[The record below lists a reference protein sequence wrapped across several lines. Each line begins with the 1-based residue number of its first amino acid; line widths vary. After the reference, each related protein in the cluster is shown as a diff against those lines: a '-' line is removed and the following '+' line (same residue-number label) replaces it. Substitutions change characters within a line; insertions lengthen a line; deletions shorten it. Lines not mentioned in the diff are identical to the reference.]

1 MAAKKPS
8 ISVHV
13 KLAIDPSKT
22 EEFLRAL
29 RPTFE
34 EISADPLN
42 TFIEIYR
49 DDKNPGIF
57 KLVEN
62 WDVTPEYMLNV
73 QTKKDFYKTYY
84 AAIKSILLGP
94 PEPEIFSRMPDNLW
108 VSVAKDSY
116 PDRC

>member
-1 MAAKKPS
+1 MAAEKPS

-13 KLAIDPSKT
+13 KLTVDPSKT

-49 DDKNPGIF
+49 DDKNPGVF
-57 KLVEN
+57 RLVEN
-62 WDVTPEYMLNV
+62 WDVTAEYMMTV
-73 QTKKDFYKTYY
+73 RDRSPEHTKGSNK
-84 AAIKSILLGP
+84 
-94 PEPEIFSRMPDNLW
+94 
-108 VSVAKDSY
+108 
-116 PDRC
+116 

>member
-13 KLAIDPSKT
+13 KLTIDPSRI

-49 DDKNPGIF
+49 DDKNPGVF

-62 WDVTPEYMLNV
+62 WDVTPEHMLNV
-73 QTKKDFYKTYY
+73 RDSPREH
-84 AAIKSILLGP
+84 IRGSISELMQGNLG
-94 PEPEIFSRMPDNLW
+94 SN
-108 VSVAKDSY
+108 
-116 PDRC
+116 